1 MAGKRG
7 HPSRFRIASALSG
20 TVPWLLFAAGEAIAV
35 ALLRLPDARVHLPA
49 YLALVGA
56 GVVVAFVAARSLSG
70 SKASTRFLV
79 LCASA
84 FRITLLLRP
93 PDLSEDLWRYLW
105 DGGVGRAGI
114 SPWALAPDDPSLAGL
129 APALKARVAHR
140 EIRSVYPPAAQAVF
154 RTAGFEERPWILKAV
169 FSAADVAIVA
179 LLARA
184 APVAGAGW
192 SAAALYAF
200 HPLPI
205 TETAGQGHLD
215 ALGVALLVAAVANA
229 AGRRKVASGVALA
242 LSVMTKYVSAAA
254 ALPLFRRGGW
264 RAAFAAV
271 AVAAGLWLAAT
282 RGGVSPAGGMDQYA
296 TRWEFNSG
304 LYPAVYR
311 GVDAA
316 RLPDRAKASFL
327 AWKARHR
334 DPAWTQRVFPLFYPA
349 FFARAILGVGLLLVL
364 VFIAIRVRDLW
375 AAVLGS
381 VGALLLFAP
390 TLHPW
395 YALWVL
401 PFAAAR
407 RNAAFLWLAAMTP
420 LAYGLLYPIGGLAPA
435 AILAIE
441 YVPFAILFV
450 LPFGARLWSS
460 ATARPSRT

>member
-1 MAGKRG
+1 M
-7 HPSRFRIASALSG
+7 
-20 TVPWLLFAAGEAIAV
+20 AAG
-35 ALLRLPDARVHLPA
+35 LC
-49 YLALVGA
+49 
-56 GVVVAFVAARSLSG
+56 VAFVAARSLS
-70 SKASTRFLV
+70 ASNTRFLV
-79 LCASA
+79 FCAAA
-84 FRITLLLRP
+84 FRITLLFRP

-105 DGGVGRAGI
+105 DGHVGREGI
-114 SPWALAPDDPSLAGL
+114 SPWALAPDDPALARI
-129 APALKARVAHR
+129 APTLKARVAHR

-154 RTAGFEERPWILKAV
+154 RTAGFEERPWLLKAV
-169 FSAADVAIVA
+169 FAAADVAVVA

-184 APVAGAGW
+184 APAGAGAGW

-200 HPLPI
+200 HPLPL

-215 ALGVALLVAAVANA
+215 SLGVALLVAAVVNA
-229 AGRRKVASGVALA
+229 EARRKLASGVALA

-264 RAAFAAV
+264 RTLLAAV

-296 TRWEFNSG
+296 TRWEFNSV

-311 GVDAA
+311 GVDSA
-316 RLPDRAKASFL
+316 RLPERAKADFM

-334 DPAWTQRVFPLFYPA
+334 DPAWTQKVFPFFYSA
-349 FFARAILGVGLLLVL
+349 FFARAILGIGLVL
-364 VFIAIRVRDLW
+364 VLVVIAIRVRDPW

-407 RNAAFLWLAAMTP
+407 RNAAFLWLAAVVP
-420 LAYGLLYPIGGLAPA
+420 LAYGLLFPIAGLTPA

-441 YVPFAILFV
+441 YAPFAILLV
-450 LPFGARLWSS
+450 LPIGARAWSS